1 MDKKTVLKLVEEKDV
16 KFIEFWFT
24 DILGVLKSFTI
35 TKEEL
40 EAAFNEGM
48 GFDGSS
54 IRGFVRIDESD
65 MVAVP
70 EPDTFVILPWRPK
83 EKATA
88 RMFCDI
94 LTPDGKPFEGD
105 PRYILKRNLDY
116 VKKKFGLDFYV
127 GPELEYFYFKN
138 PETTETLDRG
148 GYFDLIPRDEAID
161 LRRETT
167 LALEEMNI
175 KVEYAHH
182 EVAPSQHEI
191 DLRYTDALTM
201 ADIVMTH
208 RLTVKEI
215 AFKNGV
221 YATFMPKPLFNE
233 NGSGMHTHMSLFK
246 NSKNAFFNQKG
257 KYYLSETALQFIAG
271 LLKYTPELCSIIC
284 QWVNSYKRLV
294 PGYEAPVYLS
304 WAVRNRSDL
313 VRVPMYKPGKEKAT
327 RIELRAP
334 DPACNP
340 YLAFACMLR
349 AGIKGMEEKL
359 KAPEP
364 IEENIYEM
372 TENEKKKRGI
382 KSLPGSLIEALGT
395 GEKLVFSLK
404 WNFVTAGVAEMRID
418 NIEQVNVRSAYHI
431 ITESRSLPF
440 FDVFYK
446 IRNRD
451 DSYMDTESLCSLKFE
466 SHHRESGSE
475 KDEVVLFDHINGKYK
490 LTEPNRSI
498 EVEMPAFVHDSISAL
513 YYLRTMDIKVGEE
526 YFFDC
531 QSGDKIYPL
540 RVVVHKKE
548 KIHVPAGKFECYVV
562 EPFVTE
568 NIGVFRAK
576 GRLWIWLT
584 CDDRKIPVLMKSK
597 IFIGSISAVLT
608 ELGN

>member
-382 KSLPGSLIEALGT
+382 KSLPGSLIEALG
-395 GEKLVFSLK
+395 
-404 WNFVTAGVAEMRID
+404 
-418 NIEQVNVRSAYHI
+418 
-431 ITESRSLPF
+431 
-440 FDVFYK
+440 
-446 IRNRD
+446 
-451 DSYMDTESLCSLKFE
+451 
-466 SHHRESGSE
+466 
-475 KDEVVLFDHINGKYK
+475 
-490 LTEPNRSI
+490 LTEK
-498 EVEMPAFVHDSISAL
+498 SAIVKETL
-513 YYLRTMDIKVGEE
+513 GEHTFNE
-526 YFFDC
+526 
-531 QSGDKIYPL
+531 
-540 RVVVHKKE
+540 
-548 KIHVPAGKFECYVV
+548 
-562 EPFVTE
+562 
-568 NIGVFRAK
+568 
-576 GRLWIWLT
+576 
-584 CDDRKIPVLMKSK
+584 
-597 IFIGSISAVLT
+597 FIGNKKIEWDNYRIQVT
-608 ELGN
+608 NYELDRYLPIL